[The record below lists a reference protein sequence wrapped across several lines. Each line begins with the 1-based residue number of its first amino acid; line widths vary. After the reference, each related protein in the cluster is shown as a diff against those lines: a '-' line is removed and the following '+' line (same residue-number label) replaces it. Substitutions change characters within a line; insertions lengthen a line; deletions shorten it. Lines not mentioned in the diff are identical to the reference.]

1 MFVGSKRP
9 RVIYFGYQ
17 SSFKKLITNV
27 KISCPT
33 FDIHKSKLAVVEWLS
48 IKTSKTYNCLV
59 FSTNVGNNSLENH
72 FLEGKK
78 IMGHKCILNIFNQLL
93 STNCKEK

>member
-33 FDIHKSKLAVVEWLS
+33 FDIHKSKLAVVE
-48 IKTSKTYNCLV
+48 
-59 FSTNVGNNSLENH
+59 
-72 FLEGKK
+72 
-78 IMGHKCILNIFNQLL
+78 
-93 STNCKEK
+93 